1 MDAIANVLR
10 VSKQVLKSVMTLGDG
25 WIQRV
30 ANNPCAELQGKV
42 DNMRCNLK
50 KNKNLREAYRR
61 IQSQQPETSLQGEE
75 ELCG

>member
-1 MDAIANVLR
+1 MAQVLR

-25 WIQRV
+25 WVMRV

-61 IQSQQPETSLQGEE
+61 NQGAQEE
-75 ELCG
+75 